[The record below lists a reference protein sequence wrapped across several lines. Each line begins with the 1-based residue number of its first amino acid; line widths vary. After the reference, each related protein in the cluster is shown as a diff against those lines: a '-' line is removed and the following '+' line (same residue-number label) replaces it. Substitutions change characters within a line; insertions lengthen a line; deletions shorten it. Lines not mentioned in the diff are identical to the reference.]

1 MPEEDLHCW
10 LTLAKL
16 LAASHGSEQVQK
28 EHWELA
34 MRMEDER
41 AKRLLAV

>member
-1 MPEEDLHCW
+1 M
-10 LTLAKL
+10 TLAKL
-16 LAASHGSEQVQK
+16 LAASHGSEEVKK

-41 AKRLLAV
+41 SKRLLAA